1 MQKTCNR
8 ESYALSRRKST
19 VLSRAL
25 FFGLPSKTDQ
35 KINTL
40 KSSILKIGNLRKDS
54 SQQENHQ
61 PPVSALKASWNQV
74 VLCYLLSPM
83 LHAFNL
89 IFCLLKALKVIA
101 IPCIMVIAVF
111 HSLCLYAQTPRK
123 DSGVN
128 GQHELLGRVVS
139 SMDGKALQGVS
150 VLVDAEYKKVS
161 TKDDGTFRLTIT
173 ANKGKVKFTHVG
185 YKTAEVDYAV
195 GITLNVAMIPS
206 ENQLDEVEVVNTGYQ
221 NIPKERS
228 AGSFEFVDNKLL
240 NRKVS
245 LDFISRLED
254 VVPSISST
262 KTYDENRGVFPN
274 FNVRGQSSIR
284 SNVWPLIVVDGFPY
298 HGNFNN
304 INPNDIEN
312 ISILKDAS
320 ASSIWG
326 SQSGN
331 GVVVITTKKGKLNE
345 SLKVS
350 FNGNLTFE
358 NKPNL
363 YYFPQMN
370 TSDYIDVEMSL
381 YEKGYYNSRMSD
393 ITYAVTP
400 VVQLLKDNRDGKI
413 SEQQLNS
420 SIDRL
425 RGIDMRDDFL
435 KYIYR
440 KAVKQQYNVQL
451 SAGSAKLSN
460 IFSIGYDKQLKDVV
474 TSSADRFTFRSQ
486 SNFKP
491 TQRLEFNLSTQF
503 SSYNT
508 GESLDPV
515 LYNQLGKGSG
525 NFPYMEM
532 ADEFGNPLI
541 VEATAM
547 NREFRDTVAQGR
559 LLDWSYRP
567 LAELYESSIKT
578 DNRENMLGLQTKYT
592 VMKGLN
598 LSLLY
603 NFRAADGK
611 TSEQRDQGSIEQ
623 RSANNYFA
631 VWDDNTVKWNYPL
644 GGRLLVF
651 NQRNNAHQGR
661 FQIDYQGTWGIDHS
675 LNLLAGTEIRQQ
687 KELLYTSQFF
697 GYDSKTHA
705 FQPVDLVNDL
715 PYLNGRFGVRRIS
728 DYSKFAE
735 ITNRFT
741 SFFANVGYTYKKRYI
756 INASA
761 RKDASNL
768 FGVNTND
775 KGQPFWSIGGAWIAS
790 EEGFM
795 KDGPFEY
802 LKFRATYGKNGN
814 VNNTTSAYAIMQKSN
829 QTNFLTG
836 LPYASMR
843 SPENPYLRWESVGM
857 FNVGMDFRTKG
868 GRFGGA
874 VEYYIKT
881 PKDLILES
889 QVDPT
894 TGFAVLVQNSA
905 DLKGKGVD
913 ISLNSK
919 NIQSSTFEW
928 NTDLVFAYSRT
939 KVTKSYLDAP
949 FGKVY
954 RTGAY
959 SARNTP
965 IVGSDLTGVVTY
977 KWAGLDPLTGK
988 PRGYID
994 GELSTDYTNIVN
1006 STPLTDMDIAGS
1018 ALPLY
1023 FGSLRNTF
1031 RYKNIDFSFNISYQ
1045 LGHKFVRKSI
1055 HYSNLVTGG
1064 VGHSDY
1070 ALRWQNP
1077 GDEVKTD
1084 VPVFTY
1090 PANKNESDFYNYSS
1104 ALVEPAGQIKLRD
1117 IQVGYSL
1124 KNRYLKD
1131 LRIYAYAAN
1140 IMTLWRENKW
1150 GLDPEFGNN
1159 PPDPFAGSLGISFNF

>member
-1 MQKTCNR
+1 MNTDDLYRIKLWSDLQK
-8 ESYALSRRKST
+8 LFKS
-19 VLSRAL
+19 
-25 FFGLPSKTDQ
+25 KED
-35 KINTL
+35 
-40 KSSILKIGNLRKDS
+40 SILLISKMLLFTLMCNAFM
-54 SQQENHQ
+54 
-61 PPVSALKASWNQV
+61 VST
-74 VLCYLLSPM
+74 
-83 LHAFNL
+83 
-89 IFCLLKALKVIA
+89 
-101 IPCIMVIAVF
+101 
-111 HSLCLYAQTPRK
+111 YAQTPRK

-128 GQHELLGRVVS
+128 GRSELTGQVVS
-139 SMDGKALQGVS
+139 STEGKPLQGVS
-150 VLVDAEYKKVS
+150 VHLESEYQKVS
-161 TKDDGTFRLTIT
+161 TKNDGTFRMTV
-173 ANKGKVKFTHVG
+173 AAKKGKIKFTHIG

-195 GITLNVAMIPS
+195 GIVLNVAMVPS
-206 ENQLDEVEVVNTGYQ
+206 DNQLDEVQVVSTGYQ
-221 NIPKERS
+221 SIPKERS

-254 VVPSISST
+254 VVPSIST
-262 KTYDENRGVFPN
+262 IKTYDENRGVFPN
-274 FNVRGQSSIR
+274 FNVRGLSSIR
-284 SNVWPLIVVDGFPY
+284 SNAWPLIVVDGFPY

-312 ISILKDAS
+312 ISVLKDAS

-326 SQSGN
+326 AQSGN
-331 GVVVITTKKGKLNE
+331 GVVVITTKKAKLNE
-345 SLKVS
+345 SLRVS
-350 FNGNLTFE
+350 FNGNMTVE
-358 NKPNL
+358 NKPDL

-370 TSDYIDVEMSL
+370 TSDYIDVELLL
-381 YEKGYYNSRMSD
+381 YDKGYYNSRMSN
-393 ITYAVTP
+393 ITYPLTP
-400 VVQLLKDNRDGKI
+400 VVQLLKDKRDGI
-413 SEQQLNS
+413 ITEQQLNN

-508 GESLDPV
+508 QESYDPV
-515 LYNQLGKGSG
+515 LYNALGRGYGNYPYLQL
-525 NFPYMEM
+525 
-532 ADEFGNPLI
+532 ADELGNPLI
-541 VEATAM
+541 MEGIGL

-559 LLDWSYRP
+559 LLDWNYRP
-567 LAELYESSIKT
+567 LAELYESSTKT
-578 DNRENMLGLQTKYT
+578 DNRETMLGLQTKYT

-603 NFRAADGK
+603 NFRAADGSSK
-611 TSEQRDQGSIEQ
+611 ELHEQGGIEQ
-623 RSANNYFA
+623 RSNINYFA

-644 GGRLLVF
+644 GGRLLVL

-675 LNLLAGTEIRQQ
+675 LNVLAGTEIRQQ
-687 KELLYTSQFF
+687 KEVQYTSQFF

-705 FQPVDLVNDL
+705 FQSVDLVNDL
-715 PYLNGRFGVRRIS
+715 PYMNGRFGVRRIS
-728 DYSKFAE
+728 DYSRFAE

-741 SFFANVGYTYKKRYI
+741 SFFANAGYTYKKRYI

-775 KGQPFWSIGGAWIAS
+775 KGQPFWSIGGAWIVS
-790 EEGFM
+790 EERFM

-843 SPENPYLRWESVGM
+843 SPENPNLRWESVGM

-881 PKDLILES
+881 PKDLILEA

-894 TGFAVLVQNSA
+894 TGFGVLVQNSA
-905 DLKGKGVD
+905 DIMGKGVD

-919 NIQSSTFEW
+919 NIQSTNFEW
-928 NTDLVFAYSRT
+928 NTDLVFA
-939 KVTKSYLDAP
+939 
-949 FGKVY
+949 
-954 RTGAY
+954 
-959 SARNTP
+959 
-965 IVGSDLTGVVTY
+965 
-977 KWAGLDPLTGK
+977 
-988 PRGYID
+988 
-994 GELSTDYTNIVN
+994 
-1006 STPLTDMDIAGS
+1006 
-1018 ALPLY
+1018 
-1023 FGSLRNTF
+1023 
-1031 RYKNIDFSFNISYQ
+1031 
-1045 LGHKFVRKSI
+1045 
-1055 HYSNLVTGG
+1055 
-1064 VGHSDY
+1064 
-1070 ALRWQNP
+1070 
-1077 GDEVKTD
+1077 
-1084 VPVFTY
+1084 
-1090 PANKNESDFYNYSS
+1090 
-1104 ALVEPAGQIKLRD
+1104 
-1117 IQVGYSL
+1117 
-1124 KNRYLKD
+1124 
-1131 LRIYAYAAN
+1131 
-1140 IMTLWRENKW
+1140 
-1150 GLDPEFGNN
+1150 
-1159 PPDPFAGSLGISFNF
+1159 

>member
-40 KSSILKIGNLRKDS
+40 KSSILKIGNLRKGS
-54 SQQENHQ
+54 SQQEDHQ
-61 PPVSALKASWNQV
+61 LTVSALKASWNQV
-74 VLCYLLSPM
+74 VLCYLIAPM

-111 HSLCLYAQTPRK
+111 YSLCLSAQTPRK

-173 ANKGKVKFTHVG
+173 ARKGKVKFTHVG

-206 ENQLDEVEVVNTGYQ
+206 ENQLDEVEVVNIVNTGYQ

-228 AGSFEFVDNKLL
+228 AGSFEFVDNRLL

-274 FNVRGQSSIR
+274 FNVRGQSSLR

-326 SQSGN
+326 AQSGN

-358 NKPNL
+358 NKPDL

-370 TSDYIDVEMSL
+370 TSDYIDVELSL

-393 ITYAVTP
+393 FTYAVTP
-400 VVQLLKDNRDGKI
+400 VVQLLKDKRDGKI

-451 SAGSAKLSN
+451 SAGSAKLSS
-460 IFSIGYDKQLKDVV
+460 IFSIGYDKQLKGVV

-578 DNRENMLGLQTKYT
+578 DNRETMLGLQTKYT

-631 VWDDNTVKWNYPL
+631 VWDDHTVKWNYPL

-675 LNLLAGTEIRQQ
+675 LNLLAGVEIRQQ
-687 KELLYTSQFF
+687 KEVQYTSQFF

-715 PYLNGRFGVRRIS
+715 PYLNGRVGVGRIS

-735 ITNRFT
+735 FTNRFT

-775 KGQPFWSIGGAWIAS
+775 KGQPFWSMGGAWIAS

-836 LPYASMR
+836 LPYASM
-843 SPENPYLRWESVGM
+843 
-857 FNVGMDFRTKG
+857 
-868 GRFGGA
+868 
-874 VEYYIKT
+874 
-881 PKDLILES
+881 
-889 QVDPT
+889 
-894 TGFAVLVQNSA
+894 
-905 DLKGKGVD
+905 
-913 ISLNSK
+913 
-919 NIQSSTFEW
+919 
-928 NTDLVFAYSRT
+928 
-939 KVTKSYLDAP
+939 
-949 FGKVY
+949 
-954 RTGAY
+954 
-959 SARNTP
+959 
-965 IVGSDLTGVVTY
+965 
-977 KWAGLDPLTGK
+977 
-988 PRGYID
+988 
-994 GELSTDYTNIVN
+994 
-1006 STPLTDMDIAGS
+1006 
-1018 ALPLY
+1018 
-1023 FGSLRNTF
+1023 
-1031 RYKNIDFSFNISYQ
+1031 
-1045 LGHKFVRKSI
+1045 
-1055 HYSNLVTGG
+1055 
-1064 VGHSDY
+1064 
-1070 ALRWQNP
+1070 
-1077 GDEVKTD
+1077 
-1084 VPVFTY
+1084 
-1090 PANKNESDFYNYSS
+1090 
-1104 ALVEPAGQIKLRD
+1104 
-1117 IQVGYSL
+1117 
-1124 KNRYLKD
+1124 
-1131 LRIYAYAAN
+1131 
-1140 IMTLWRENKW
+1140 
-1150 GLDPEFGNN
+1150 
-1159 PPDPFAGSLGISFNF
+1159 

>member
-1 MQKTCNR
+1 MNLNILYKIKLCGYVHKLFKSTR
-8 ESYALSRRKST
+8 ESILLISNMLLFTLMFNSFMVST
-19 VLSRAL
+19 S
-25 FFGLPSKTDQ
+25 
-35 KINTL
+35 
-40 KSSILKIGNLRKDS
+40 
-54 SQQENHQ
+54 
-61 PPVSALKASWNQV
+61 
-74 VLCYLLSPM
+74 
-83 LHAFNL
+83 
-89 IFCLLKALKVIA
+89 
-101 IPCIMVIAVF
+101 
-111 HSLCLYAQTPRK
+111 AQTPRK

-128 GQHELLGRVVS
+128 GQKHEIEGAVVS
-139 SMDGKALQGVS
+139 STDGRPLVGVS
-150 VLVDAEYKKVS
+150 VYVEAEYKRIS
-161 TKDDGTFRLTIT
+161 TKKDGTFQLTVRGR
-173 ANKGKVKFTHVG
+173 KGKVRFTHVG
-185 YKTAEVDYAV
+185 YKTVEMDYSD
-195 GITLNVAMIPS
+195 GILLNVAMIPS
-206 ENQLDEVEVVNTGYQ
+206 ENQLEEVQVVSTGYQ
-221 NIPKERS
+221 SIPKERS

-254 VVPSISST
+254 VVPSIST
-262 KTYDENRGVFPN
+262 IKTYDENRGVFPN
-274 FNVRGQSSIR
+274 FNVRGLSSIR
-284 SNVWPLIVVDGFPY
+284 SNAWPLIVVDGFPY

-312 ISILKDAS
+312 ISVLKDAS

-326 SQSGN
+326 AQSGN
-331 GVVVITTKKGKLNE
+331 GVVVITTKKAKLNE
-345 SLKVS
+345 SIRVS
-350 FNGNLTFE
+350 FNGNMTVE
-358 NKPNL
+358 DKPNL

-370 TSDYIDVEMSL
+370 TSDYIDVELFL
-381 YEKGYYNSRMSD
+381 YDKGFYNSRMSN
-393 ITYAVTP
+393 ITYPLTP
-400 VVQLLKDNRDGKI
+400 VVQLLKDKRDGII
-413 SEQQLNS
+413 SEQELNS
-420 SIDRL
+420 SINKL

-451 SAGSAKLSN
+451 SAGTAKLSN

-486 SNFKP
+486 TNYKP

-508 GESLDPV
+508 RESYDPV
-515 LYNQLGKGSG
+515 LYNALGRGYGNYPYLQL
-525 NFPYMEM
+525 

-541 VEATAM
+541 MEGIGL

-559 LLDWSYRP
+559 LLDWNYRP
-567 LAELYESSIKT
+567 LAELYESSTKT
-578 DNRENMLGLQTKYT
+578 DNRETMLGFQTKYA
-592 VMKGLN
+592 VLKGLN

-603 NFRAADGK
+603 NFRAADGS
-611 TSEQRDQGSIEQ
+611 TNELRQQGSIEQ
-623 RSANNYFA
+623 RSDINYFA
-631 VWDDNTVKWNYPL
+631 VWDEHTVKWNYPL
-644 GGRLLVF
+644 GARLLVF

-661 FQIDYQGTWGIDHS
+661 FQIDYQRTLGQDHDLS
-675 LNLLAGTEIRQQ
+675 VLAGSEIRQQ
-687 KELLYTSQFF
+687 KEVLYTSQFF
-697 GYDSKTHA
+697 GYDPKTHA
-705 FQPVDLVNDL
+705 FQTVDLVNDL
-715 PYLNGRFGVRRIS
+715 PYMNGRFGVRRIS

-756 INASA
+756 LNASA

-775 KGQPFWSIGGAWIAS
+775 KGQPFWSIGSAWIAS
-790 EEGFM
+790 EEAFM
-795 KDGPFEY
+795 KDSPFGY

-843 SPENPYLRWESVGM
+843 SPENPNLRWESVGM

-868 GRFGGA
+868 GRIGGA

-881 PKDLILES
+881 PKDLILEA

-894 TGFAVLVQNSA
+894 TGFGVLIQNSA

-919 NIQSSTFEW
+919 NIQTASFEW

-939 KVTKSYLDAP
+939 KVTKSYLEAP
-949 FGKVY
+949 LGENY

-959 SARNTP
+959 SMLTTP
-965 IVGSDLTGVVTY
+965 VVGADLTGVVTY
-977 KWAGLDPLTGK
+977 KWAGLDPVTGK
-988 PRGYID
+988 PQGYVN
-994 GELSTDYTNIVN
+994 GELSTDYSEIVN
-1006 STPLTDMDIAGS
+1006 STLLSDMDLGGS
-1018 ALPLY
+1018 ATPVY
-1023 FGSLRNTF
+1023 FGSLRNSF
-1031 RYKNIDFSFNISYQ
+1031 RFKNLDFSFNISYQ

-1055 HYSNLVTGG
+1055 HYSNLINNG

-1070 ALRWQNP
+1070 AMRWQKP
-1077 GDEVKTD
+1077 GDELKTD

-1117 IQVGYSL
+1117 LQVGYSL

-1140 IMTLWRENKW
+1140 IVTLWRENKW

-1159 PPDPFAGSLGISFNF
+1159 PPDPFAGSLGVSFNF